1 MTLRKYLARIQVGA
15 EQTMIYGGAC
25 PGCSQPAGEDHNFG
39 CRNEQCPKCHRILIG
54 CNCNC
59 LSPYDS
65 ARTIKAL
72 YGQFVS
78 LADAVAVVSAAEAGR
93 GGEESY
99 LVHAAMQYLYENI
112 PEAARAGLNR
122 LFQENHPGLVPQ
134 LQNETGFGYYTA
146 EQLSVALRIP
156 LAEVNEKIE
165 AMVAAGQGIRFGD
178 GIRLHQVN

>member
-1 MTLRKYLARIQVGA
+1 MNIKKYLDRVRVGS
-15 EQTMIYGGAC
+15 EQAMICSSEC
-25 PGCSQPAGEDHNFG
+25 PGCRRPVGETHSLGCQYEECPG
-39 CRNEQCPKCHRILIG
+39 CRKTLIG

-65 ARTIKAL
+65 ARIIQAL
-72 YGQFVS
+72 HGQFS
-78 LADAVAVVSAAEAGR
+78 KLADAVEVVTAAESGR

-99 LVHAAMQYLYENI
+99 LIHAAMQFLYENI
-112 PEAARAGLNR
+112 PAAARDGLHR

-134 LQNETGFGYYTA
+134 LQDETGYGYYTA

-156 LAEVNEKIE
+156 LAEVHEKIE

-178 GIRLHQVN
+178 GIRLQKVN

>member
-1 MTLRKYLARIQVGA
+1 MTLRKYLARIRIGA
-15 EQTMIYGGAC
+15 EQTMVSGGAC
-25 PGCSQPAGEDHNFG
+25 PGCGQPTGEYHRFG
-39 CRNEQCPKCHRILIG
+39 CRNEPCPKCQRILIG

-59 LSPYDS
+59 LSPSDA

-72 YGQFVS
+72 HGEFGS
-78 LADAVAVVSAAEAGR
+78 LSDAVEVVSAAEAGR

-122 LFQENHPGLVPQ
+122 LFQANHPGLVPQ
-134 LQNETGFGYYTA
+134 LQDEEGFGYYTA

-178 GIRLHQVN
+178 GIRLHQVH